1 MSMRANLA
9 RWSVLAVPAALVLN
23 ACSDAPTAAST
34 PSSSSAASVAPRSS
48 ISVTSGVPTGKTV
61 VIFKDSAAI
70 PPAGLAL
77 INSLGGI
84 VTARWDN
91 VGVAFVGGMSLDA
104 LTTLKASNLIA
115 AIGND
120 RYVNWLPRYSVRA
133 IKANDVLAL
142 PHNNPANATYYA
154 DGTQWNMKIIG
165 ADKAWAAGKE
175 GLHTTRVAI
184 VDTGIDYGH
193 RELRTLVD
201 LSASKSFANTT
212 FVPSC
217 VDPAVPC
224 LPTGDQEV
232 AVDIQLPTDSAF
244 MDNHFHG
251 SHVAS
256 TVASNNISV
265 ASIAPDVTLI
275 AVKVLNWQGTGSFEG
290 VASGIRHAAGAA
302 NADVINMSL
311 GANVDPNEEG
321 VPALLELMS
330 RVIKDAEK
338 QGAIV
343 ITAAGNDGL
352 DLDQGVLVST
362 PCEQATVCVSAT
374 GPLLQQ
380 NFDQPATYTNFGIT
394 AIEVAAPGGNADP
407 NDDTKYQQ
415 EDLIIGACSRRAS
428 DQTLAVCRT
437 NVDGANYFYAFA
449 AGTSMASPHVAA
461 EAALIKSY
469 NPWLSVGGVKT
480 KILQATDDIG
490 AKGRD
495 VYSNYGRI
503 NVAKALGL
511 SK

>member
-9 RWSVLAVPAALVLN
+9 RWSVVVVPSALILS
-23 ACSDAPTAAST
+23 ACSDSPTAVS
-34 PSSSSAASVAPRSS
+34 PSQSITAAPRS
-48 ISVTSGVPTGKTV
+48 VTSLSGLHLTGKTV
-61 VIFKDSAAI
+61 VVFKDSSSI
-70 PPAGLAL
+70 PVAGLAL
-77 INSLGGI
+77 INSLGGT
-84 VTARWDN
+84 VTKRWDDI
-91 VGVAFVGGMSLDA
+91 GVAFVGGLPIA
-104 LTTLKASNLIA
+104 NITTLAASNLVSA
-115 AIGND
+115 VGND
-120 RYVNWLPRYSVRA
+120 RYINWLPRYSVKA
-133 IKANDVLAL
+133 IQARDVLAV
-142 PHNNPANATYYA
+142 PHNNPANATYFA

-175 GLHTTRVAI
+175 GLHSTRVAI

-201 LSASKSFANTT
+201 LSTSKSFANTT
-212 FVPSC
+212 FTGVC
-217 VDPAVPC
+217 ADPALPC
-224 LPTGDQEV
+224 LPEEELPADN
-232 AVDIQLPTDSAF
+232 QLPTDSLF

-265 ASIAPDVTLI
+265 ASIAPQVTLI
-275 AVKVLNWQGTGSFEG
+275 AVKVLNWQGSGSFEG
-290 VASGIRHAAGAA
+290 VASGIRHAAGPA

-338 QGAIV
+338 QGTIV

-352 DLDQGVLVST
+352 NLDQGTIVST

-380 NFDQPATYTNFGIT
+380 NFDQPAFYTNYGLT

-415 EDLIIGACSRRAS
+415 EDLIIGACSRRAT
-428 DQTLAVCRT
+428 DQTLVVCRT
-437 NVDGANYFYAFA
+437 NTDGGVYFYAFA

-469 NPWLSVGGVKT
+469 NPSLSVGGIKS

-511 SK
+511 K

>member
-9 RWSVLAVPAALVLN
+9 RWSVLVVPAAVIMT
-23 ACSDAPTAAST
+23 ACSDAPTAVSPSVSIEST
-34 PSSSSAASVAPRSS
+34 PRSV
-48 ISVTSGVPTGKTV
+48 ISVSSGIPTGKTV
-61 VIFKDSAAI
+61 VIFKDTSAI
-70 PPAGLAL
+70 PLAGLTL
-77 INSLGGI
+77 INSLGGV
-84 VTARWDN
+84 VTKRWDN
-91 VGVAFVGGMSLDA
+91 IGVAFVGGLSLSA
-104 LTTLKASNLIA
+104 LTTLKASDLVA
-115 AIGND
+115 SVGND
-120 RYVNWLPRYSVRA
+120 RYISWLPKSTVRA
-133 IKANDVLAL
+133 VEAKDVLAV
-142 PHNNPANATYYA
+142 PHNNPANASYFA
-154 DGTQWNMKIIG
+154 DGTQWNMRIIG
-165 ADKAWAAGKE
+165 ADKSWAAGKE
-175 GLHTTRVAI
+175 GLHSTRVAI

-212 FVPSC
+212 WVPSC

-232 AVDIQLPTDSAF
+232 QADPQLATDSAF

-265 ASIAPDVTLI
+265 ASIAPQVTLI

-290 VASGIRHAAGAA
+290 VASGIRHAAGPA

-338 QGAIV
+338 QGTIV

-352 DLDQGVLVST
+352 NLDEGVLVST

-380 NFDQPATYTNFGIT
+380 NFDQPAFYTNYGLT
-394 AIEVAAPGGNADP
+394 AIEVAAPGGNAHP
-407 NDDTKYQQ
+407 TDDTQYQT
-415 EDLIIGACSRRAS
+415 EDLIIGACSRRAT
-428 DQTLAVCRT
+428 DQTLVVCRT
-437 NVDGANYFYAFA
+437 NTDGGVYFYAYA

-469 NPWLSVGGVKT
+469 NPMLSVGGIKS

-490 AKGRD
+490 VKGRD

-511 SK
+511 K

>member
-1 MSMRANLA
+1 MSTRTNLA
-9 RWSVLAVPAALVLN
+9 RWCVLVVPVTVLVS
-23 ACSDAPTAAST
+23 ACSDAPTAVT
-34 PSSSSAASVAPRSS
+34 PTTRSAATPRTLVSVSS
-48 ISVTSGVPTGKTV
+48 GIPTGKTV
-61 VIFKDSAAI
+61 VIFKDTSAI
-70 PPAGLAL
+70 PSAGLAL
-77 INSLGGI
+77 INSLGGV
-84 VTARWDN
+84 VTKRWDDI
-91 VGVAFVGGMSLDA
+91 GVAFVGGLPLDA
-104 LTTLKASNLIA
+104 IATLKASNLIA
-115 AIGND
+115 AVGGD
-120 RYVNWLPRYSVRA
+120 RYISWLPKMTV
-133 IKANDVLAL
+133 KAVQAKDVLAV
-142 PHNNPANATYYA
+142 PHNNPAGATYYA

-175 GLHTTRVAI
+175 GLHSTRVAI

-232 AVDIQLPTDSAF
+232 PVDNQLPTDSAF

-265 ASIAPDVTLI
+265 ASIAPQVTLI
-275 AVKVLNWQGTGSFEG
+275 AVKVLNFQGTGSFEG
-290 VASGIRHAAGAA
+290 VASGIRHAAGPA

-311 GANVDPNEEG
+311 GANVDPTEDG

-338 QGAIV
+338 QGTIV

-352 DLDQGVLVST
+352 NLDQGTLVST

-380 NFDQPATYTNFGIT
+380 NFDQPAFYTNYGLT

-407 NDDTKYQQ
+407 DGDTSKYQN
-415 EDLIIGACSRRAS
+415 EDLIIGACSRRAT

-437 NVDGANYFYAFA
+437 NTDGANYFYAYA

-469 NPWLSVGGVKT
+469 NPSLSVSGIKA

-511 SK
+511 K

>member
-1 MSMRANLA
+1 MLMRANLA
-9 RWSVLAVPAALVLN
+9 RWSVLVVPAAVIMT
-23 ACSDAPTAAST
+23 ACSDAPTAVLRSAST
-34 PSSSSAASVAPRSS
+34 EAAPRSLVNVS
-48 ISVTSGVPTGKTV
+48 SGIPTGKTV
-61 VIFKDSAAI
+61 VIFKDSSAI
-70 PPAGLAL
+70 PLAGLTL

-84 VTARWDN
+84 VTKRWDN
-91 VGVAFVGGMSLDA
+91 IGVAFVGGLPLSA
-104 LTTLKASNLIA
+104 LTTLKASGLIA
-115 AIGND
+115 AVGSD
-120 RYVNWLPRYSVRA
+120 RYINWLPKISVRA
-133 IKANDVLAL
+133 VQSKDVLAI
-142 PHNNPANATYYA
+142 PHNNPAGATYFA

-175 GLHTTRVAI
+175 GLHSTRVAI

-201 LSASKSFANTT
+201 LSASKAFANTT

-232 AVDIQLPTDSAF
+232 PVDTQLPTDSAF

-265 ASIAPDVTLI
+265 ASIAPQVTLI

-290 VASGIRHAAGAA
+290 VASGIRHAAGPA

-338 QGAIV
+338 QGTIV

-352 DLDQGVLVST
+352 NLDEGVLVST

-380 NFDQPATYTNFGIT
+380 NFDQPAFYTNYGLT

-407 NDDTKYQQ
+407 AGDDTKYQS
-415 EDLIIGACSRRAS
+415 EDLIIGACSRRAT
-428 DQTLAVCRT
+428 DQTLVVCRT

-469 NPWLSVGGVKT
+469 SPWLSVSGIKA

-511 SK
+511 K

>member
-9 RWSVLAVPAALVLN
+9 RWSVLVAAAAVVVT
-23 ACSDAPTAAST
+23 ACSDAPTAV
-34 PSSSSAASVAPRSS
+34 SSSAAALSGPQSTLSVN
-48 ISVTSGVPTGKTV
+48 SGTLTGKTV
-61 VIFKDSAAI
+61 VIFRDTSAI
-70 PPAGLAL
+70 PAAGLSL
-77 INSLGGI
+77 ISSLGGV
-84 VTARWDN
+84 VTRRWDDI
-91 VGVAFVGGMSLDA
+91 GVAFVGGLPLTA

-115 AIGND
+115 AVGSD
-120 RYVNWLPRYSVRA
+120 RYIKWLPRISVRA
-133 IKANDVLAL
+133 VQAKDVLAL
-142 PHNNPANATYYA
+142 PHNNPAGATYFA

-175 GLHTTRVAI
+175 GLHSTRVAI

-224 LPTGDQEV
+224 LPTGDAEV
-232 AVDIQLPTDSAF
+232 PGDNQLPTDSAF

-256 TVASNNISV
+256 TIASNNISV

-275 AVKVLNWQGTGSFEG
+275 AVKVLNWQGSGSFEG
-290 VASGIRHAAGAA
+290 VASGIRHAAGPA

-311 GANVDPNEEG
+311 GANVDPAEEG

-338 QGAIV
+338 QGTIV
-343 ITAAGNDGL
+343 ITAAGNDALNL
-352 DLDQGVLVST
+352 DEGVLVST
-362 PCEQATVCVSAT
+362 PCEQATICVSAT

-407 NDDTKYQQ
+407 SDDTKYQN
-415 EDLIIGACSRRAS
+415 EDLIIGACSRRAT
-428 DQTLAVCRT
+428 DATLAVCRT
-437 NVDGANYFYAFA
+437 NVDGVNYFYAFA

-469 NPWLSVGGVKT
+469 SPWLSVNGLRA

-490 AKGRD
+490 VKGRD
-495 VYSNYGRI
+495 IYSNYGRI

-511 SK
+511 R